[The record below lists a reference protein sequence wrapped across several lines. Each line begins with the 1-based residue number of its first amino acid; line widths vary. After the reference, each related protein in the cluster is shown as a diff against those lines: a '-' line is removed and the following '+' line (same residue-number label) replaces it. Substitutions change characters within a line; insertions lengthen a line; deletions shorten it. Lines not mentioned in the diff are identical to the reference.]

1 MNITN
6 LPADAG
12 VLICGHG
19 SRAKI
24 AEQEFSLLAS
34 GLKQR
39 YPSLNS
45 FAISPGPVATDMIV
59 NAPWYQQKNAFDRI
73 PLRRFCQPKEIA
85 HAAYCLA
92 SLPMIRSGENLIL
105 DGGYSQTTQTA

>member
-1 MNITN
+1 
-6 LPADAG
+6 
-12 VLICGHG
+12 
-19 SRAKI
+19 
-24 AEQEFSLLAS
+24 
-34 GLKQR
+34 
-39 YPSLNS
+39 
-45 FAISPGPVATDMIV
+45 MIV